1 MPNPIEELLSMSVEQ
16 RSKLHW
22 NDPRLN
28 YAAKKLEEQYGLP
41 EGVLQALKFAE
52 NTGMDKKGKVSL
64 SNRNSLS
71 NPSRAGAEGIMQFMP
86 STRKLEW
93 NGIKNYFDHNVKDP
107 MEGLAAAARYVDYGM
122 EFYKGNIAA
131 IFADYNGGPKQ
142 AKLVM
147 KGKKPNSEETFGY
160 LKKIRKY
167 YENYH
172 NKPEVTETADVPKNT
187 EEPAKEVVAEAPTK
201 EFSETP
207 AGAAVTGVTKAS
219 APEKKERVIKYG
231 SDGKRTL
238 DSING
243 GDKPA
248 PIEPV
253 KTEPFANFTARG

>member
-52 NTGMDKKGKVSL
+52 NTGMDKQGNISL

-71 NPSRAGAEGIMQFMP
+71 KPSRAGAEGIMQFMP

-93 NGIKNYFDHNVKDP
+93 KGIKNYFDHNVKDP

-122 EFYKGNIAA
+122 VFYKGNIAA

-147 KGKKPNSEETFGY
+147 QGKKPKDSETFGY
-160 LKKIRKY
+160 LNKIRKY

-172 NKPEVTETADVPKNT
+172 NKPEAIETTDVSKNAKKVS
-187 EEPAKEVVAEAPTK
+187 EAEPVEATPSVAEATPAVAEQAAPVVAEATQPVI
-201 EFSETP
+201 E
-207 AGAAVTGVTKAS
+207 
-219 APEKKERVIKYG
+219 APKQERMLSY
-231 SDGKRTL
+231 DENGKR
-238 DSING
+238 IIQIAEKQNG
-243 GDKPA
+243 
-248 PIEPV
+248 ES
-253 KTEPFANFTARG
+253 TT